1 MIEWFFNYS
10 TCSPCTD
17 LLRSLAVTFWKNL
30 LKWVNFF
37 GDKFYGGKCNFTGG
51 WGVIFLGSDCSGAII
66 QTAIIWEDGEGAIFL
81 RGNCPR
87 ITNRHF
93 NMKQQSMNNK
103 NWTHRQQKPSP
114 PSYSNKIVKNKKLR
128 QAFLAKW
135 KISLNFLTI
144 SWDID
149 PWLSNSFTL
158 SKNIWSFFLKRA
170 MECHEYPQ

>member
-66 QTAIIWEDGEGAIFL
+66 QTANIWEDGEGAIFSAAIVL
-81 RGNCPR
+81 ESQTDTSTWNSNQWTIKIELTG
-87 ITNRHF
+87 
-93 NMKQQSMNNK
+93 NK
-103 NWTHRQQKPSP
+103 NLPLPPILTKSLKTKNWGRPSW
-114 PSYSNKIVKNKKLR
+114 PSEK
-128 QAFLAKW
+128 
-135 KISLNFLTI
+135 SL
-144 SWDID
+144 
-149 PWLSNSFTL
+149 
-158 SKNIWSFFLKRA
+158 
-170 MECHEYPQ
+170 